1 MISLAN
7 SFKIYVANSPVDFRK
22 GMDGLAAIVV
32 NEFDLDPFDGAIFV
46 FRSKR
51 ADRLKIIVW
60 DGTGLV
66 LVHKRIEGKGFVWP
80 RISEGTIS
88 ISKAQF
94 EALFDGLNWK
104 SIAERK
110 TFHPATADPKSTGEK
125 RNVLVQEHM
134 MGASR

>member
-80 RISEGTIS
+80 RISDGTIS

-104 SIAERK
+104 SISERK
-110 TFHPATADPKSTGEK
+110 TFHPSQAEQKVMTGA
-125 RNVLVQEHM
+125 N
-134 MGASR
+134 G